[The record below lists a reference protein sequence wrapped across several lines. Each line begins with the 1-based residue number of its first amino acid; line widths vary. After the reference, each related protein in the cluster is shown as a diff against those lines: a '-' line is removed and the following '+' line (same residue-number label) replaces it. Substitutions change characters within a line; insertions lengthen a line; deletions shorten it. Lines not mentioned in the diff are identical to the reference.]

1 MEKQNSVDSII
12 RKAITDVHKLT
23 GIAISRINAD
33 WIHVGTYGDPFQH
46 ALTYIEID
54 HAYMDNHDD
63 TTLLE
68 EEYKVPAGLIDALF
82 ENELTKKVTITRAGI
97 GGYKIESSCSL

>member
-1 MEKQNSVDSII
+1 MERQNSVDSII

-33 WIHVGTYGDPFQH
+33 WIHVGTSGDPFQH

-54 HAYMDNHDD
+54 HAYVDSHDD
-63 TTLLE
+63 NPFQE
-68 EEYKVPAGLIDALF
+68 EGYKASVGLIDALF
-82 ENELTKKVTITRAGI
+82 NNELTKKVTITRAEI
-97 GGYKIESSCSL
+97 GGYHIKSSCSL

>member
-33 WIHVGTYGDPFQH
+33 WIHVGTAGDPFQH

-54 HAYMDNHDD
+54 HAYVDSRDDNPFQ
-63 TTLLE
+63 E
-68 EEYKVPAGLIDALF
+68 EEYKVPVGLIDALF
-82 ENELTKKVTITRAGI
+82 NNEFTKKVTITRAGI

>member
-33 WIHVGTYGDPFQH
+33 WLPVGTVGDPFQH

-54 HAYMDNHDD
+54 HAYVDSHKN
-63 TTLLE
+63 TQLPQEPCKTPISLL
-68 EEYKVPAGLIDALF
+68 DALF
-82 ENELTKKVTITRAGI
+82 NNEFTKKVTITRAEI
-97 GGYKIESSCSL
+97 GGYHIKSSCSL

>member
-1 MEKQNSVDSII
+1 MERQNSIDSII

-33 WIHVGTYGDPFQH
+33 WIHVGTAGDPFQH

-54 HAYMDNHDD
+54 HAYVDSHDD
-63 TTLLE
+63 TPSPKE
-68 EEYKVPAGLIDALF
+68 PCKAQAGSIDALF
-82 ENELTKKVTITRAGI
+82 KNEFTKKVTITRSEI
-97 GGYKIESSCSL
+97 DGYIIESSCSL